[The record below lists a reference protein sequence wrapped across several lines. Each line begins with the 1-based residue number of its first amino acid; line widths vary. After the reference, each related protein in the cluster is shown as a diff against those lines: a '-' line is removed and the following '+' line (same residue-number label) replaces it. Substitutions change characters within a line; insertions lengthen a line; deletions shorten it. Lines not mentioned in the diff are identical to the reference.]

1 MKRYKCGVNG
11 MPDFVGLKKDILYL
25 IEVKDIKEKIFKKQH
40 DWLNWNINKIEILI
54 THCVFGKIKFY

>member
-1 MKRYKCGVNG
+1 